1 MFAQRGEGDIANHH
15 HLVVSGFE
23 GNPEVLA
30 GIGLDPLE
38 QFDVHVG
45 HPSRCLEEPLARRV
59 FANGFEELTHE
70 ALHARVIDH
79 D

>member
-23 GNPEVLA
+23 GDPEVLA

-45 HPSRCLEEPLARRV
+45 HPSRVSRSPRATV